1 MPIGKTFSELPPFPG
16 RLKGKTALV
25 TGAGSGL
32 GAAISARLAA
42 EGARVMLTDIDAGS
56 VKTEA
61 ARIGC
66 GALGLQHD
74 VSSEKDWKA
83 VMDETL
89 THFGRLDVLVNNAGI
104 TTMGS
109 IEELELDAFQHELQV
124 DVIGVFLGCK
134 FGVAAMK
141 EHGGSIINMSSS
153 CGLKAYSY
161 LVGYNAAKAAV
172 TLMTKSIAL
181 HCAENGYGIRCN
193 SVHPGAIRTAI
204 IDKVLAQV
212 DNPEETLAGFEKAH
226 PVGHLGHPD
235 DISAMVAYLAS
246 DESRFATGAAFSVD
260 GGATAS

>member
-1 MPIGKTFSELPPFPG
+1 MPIDQTFTDLPPFPE
-16 RLKGKTALV
+16 RLRGKTALV
-25 TGAGSGL
+25 TGAASGL
-32 GAAISARLAA
+32 GAAIASRLAA
-42 EGARVMLTDIDAGS
+42 EGANVVLTDIDREGLKTQAGLIES
-56 VKTEA
+56 GTLALTLDVTSADDWQTAMDRTA
-61 ARIGC
+61 A
-66 GALGLQHD
+66 
-74 VSSEKDWKA
+74 
-83 VMDETL
+83 
-89 THFGRLDVLVNNAGI
+89 HFGRLDVLVNNAGI

-109 IEELELDAFQHELQV
+109 IEELEVDALRHELEI

-153 CGLKAYSY
+153 AGLKAYSY

-172 TLMTKSIAL
+172 TLMTKSVAL
-181 HCAENGYGIRCN
+181 HCAENGYRIRCN

-212 DNPEETLAGFEKAH
+212 DNPEETLAGFEAAH
-226 PVGHLGHPD
+226 PLGHLGHPD
-235 DISAMVAYLAS
+235 DVSSIVAYLAS

>member
-1 MPIGKTFSELPPFPG
+1 MSIGKTFSELPPFPG
-16 RLKGKTALV
+16 RLSGKTALV
-25 TGAGSGL
+25 TGAASGL
-32 GAAISARLAA
+32 GAAIATRLAA
-42 EGARVMLTDIDAGS
+42 EGARVVLTDIDTRG
-56 VKTEA
+56 VEA
-61 ARIGC
+61 QSAAIE
-66 GALGLQHD
+66 
-74 VSSEKDWKA
+74 S
-83 VMDETL
+83 ETL
-89 THFGRLDVLVNNAGI
+89 ALTLDVTSEADWGNGMRATLAQFGQLDVLVNNAGI

-109 IEELELDAFQHELQV
+109 IEELEVDDLRHELNV

-134 FGVAAMK
+134 FGVATMK

-181 HCAENGYGIRCN
+181 HCAEHRYGIRCN

-212 DNPEETLAGFEKAH
+212 DNPEETLAGFESAH
-226 PVGHLGHPD
+226 PLGHLGHPD
-235 DISAMVAYLAS
+235 DISAIVAYLAS
-246 DESRFATGAAFSVD
+246 DESRFVTGAAFSVD

>member
-1 MPIGKTFSELPPFPG
+1 MPIDQTFSALPPFPE
-16 RLKGKTALV
+16 RLLGKTALV
-25 TGAGSGL
+25 TGAASGL
-32 GAAISARLAA
+32 GAAISTRLAE
-42 EGARVMLTDIDAGS
+42 EGARVVLTDIDKEGLDRQS
-56 VKTEA
+56 
-61 ARIGC
+61 ARIGSDTL
-66 GALGLQHD
+66 ALSLD
-74 VSSEKDWKA
+74 VTSAEDWQVA
-83 VMDETL
+83 MDKTVA
-89 THFGRLDVLVNNAGI
+89 HFGQLDVLVNNAGI

-109 IEELELDAFQHELQV
+109 IEELEVDSFRHELEI

-134 FGVAAMK
+134 FAVAAMK
-141 EHGGSIINMSSS
+141 ERGGSIINMSSS
-153 CGLKAYSY
+153 AGLKAYSY
-161 LVGYNAAKAAV
+161 LTGYNAAKAAV

-212 DNPEETLAGFEKAH
+212 DNPEEILAGFEAAH

-235 DISAMVAYLAS
+235 DVSSIVAYLAS

>member
-1 MPIGKTFSELPPFPG
+1 MPVGDTFSALSPFPG
-16 RLKGKTALV
+16 RLQGKTALV
-25 TGAGSGL
+25 TGAASGL

-42 EGARVMLTDIDAGS
+42 EGANVVLADIDQEGLATQTALIGS
-56 VKTEA
+56 NALACPLDVTSA
-61 ARIGC
+61 A
-66 GALGLQHD
+66 
-74 VSSEKDWKA
+74 DWKMA
-83 VMDETL
+83 MET
-89 THFGRLDVLVNNAGI
+89 TITRFGQLDVLVNNAGI

-109 IEELELDAFQHELQV
+109 IEELDADAFRYELEI

-134 FGVAAMK
+134 FGVAVMK
-141 EHGGSIINMSSS
+141 ERGGSIINMSSS
-153 CGLKAYSY
+153 AGLKAYSY

-212 DNPEETLAGFEKAH
+212 DDPEATLAGFEAAH

-235 DISAMVAYLAS
+235 DISAIVAYLAS

>member
-1 MPIGKTFSELPPFPG
+1 MPTDNSLSAIRPCPG
-16 RLKGKTALV
+16 RLLGKTALV
-25 TGAGSGL
+25 TGAASGL

-42 EGARVMLTDIDAGS
+42 EGANVVLTDIDAEGVTAQS
-56 VKTEA
+56 
-61 ARIGC
+61 RQIGPNTL
-66 GALGLQHD
+66 AIPHD
-74 VSSEKDWKA
+74 VTSTEDWKA
-83 VMDETL
+83 AMDKTVA
-89 THFGRLDVLVNNAGI
+89 HFGQLDVLVNNAGI

-109 IEELELDAFQHELQV
+109 IEELDLDAFRHELNI

-134 FGVAAMK
+134 FGVATMK

-153 CGLKAYSY
+153 AGLKAYSY

-172 TLMTKSIAL
+172 TLMTKSVAL
-181 HCAENGYGIRCN
+181 HCAEKRYGIRCN

-212 DNPEETLAGFEKAH
+212 EDPEATLAGFEAAH

-235 DISAMVAYLAS
+235 DISSIVAFLAS
-246 DESRFATGAAFSVD
+246 DESRFATGAAFSID